1 MKKILVW
8 DLPVRLGHWLMVGG
22 FALAW
27 ATGDSEK
34 WRLVH
39 VFAGSTVMAV
49 AAYRLLWGV
58 VGSRTARF
66 AEFVRGPG
74 QAVAY
79 LKSLL
84 QARPPHYAGHNPA
97 AGLAIVLLLGLALAS
112 GASGWL
118 TYQEIGGEWLEEI
131 HEFLTGT
138 MLGVVGVHLL
148 GRAGR
153 QPGPPREPRPG
164 DDHRPQAG
172 RAGGGDP
179 RTALSCRA
187 DAACL
192 DRRRGLVAGALGQ
205 SRSARYG
212 DSINMPT

>member
-74 QAVAY
+74 Q
-79 LKSLL
+79 
-84 QARPPHYAGHNPA
+84 
-97 AGLAIVLLLGLALAS
+97 
-112 GASGWL
+112 
-118 TYQEIGGEWLEEI
+118 
-131 HEFLTGT
+131 
-138 MLGVVGVHLL
+138 
-148 GRAGR
+148 
-153 QPGPPREPRPG
+153 GPP
-164 DDHRPQAG
+164 
-172 RAGGGDP
+172 
-179 RTALSCRA
+179 CRS
-187 DAACL
+187 
-192 DRRRGLVAGALGQ
+192 RGSG
-205 SRSARYG
+205 
-212 DSINMPT
+212 

>member
-1 MKKILVW
+1 MKRILVW

-148 GRAGR
+148 GVLVGSLAHRENLVLAMITGR
-153 QPGPPREPRPG
+153 KLGEPEEAIRG
-164 DDHRPQAG
+164 QRFLA
-172 RAGGGDP
+172 ALTLLAW
-179 RTALSCRA
+179 TA
-187 DAACL
+187 AAAWWL
-192 DRRRGLVAGALGQ
+192 
-205 SRSARYG
+205 AR
-212 DSINMPT
+212 

>member
-27 ATGDSEK
+27 ATGDSES

-58 VGSRTARF
+58 VGSRHARF
-66 AEFVRGPG
+66 AEFVRGPR

-97 AGLAIVLLLGLALAS
+97 AGLAIVGLLALALAS

-118 TYQEIGGEWLEEI
+118 TYQEIGGEWLEEA
-131 HEFLTGT
+131 HEFLTGL
-138 MLGVVGVHLL
+138 MLALVGVHLL
-148 GRAGR
+148 GVLVGSLAHRENLVWAMVTGR
-153 QPGPPREPRPG
+153 KLGEPQEAISGQRWLG
-164 DDHRPQAG
+164 A
-172 RAGGGDP
+172 
-179 RTALSCRA
+179 ALLLVW
-187 DAACL
+187 AA
-192 DRRRGLVAGALGQ
+192 AGAWWL
-205 SRSARYG
+205 AR
-212 DSINMPT
+212 

>member
-1 MKKILVW
+1 MKRILVW

-49 AAYRLLWGV
+49 AAYRLLWGI

-74 QAVAY
+74 QAFAY

-84 QARPPHYAGHNPA
+84 LARPPHYAGHNPA

-118 TYQEIGGEWLEEI
+118 TYQEMGGEWLEEL
-131 HEFLTGT
+131 HEFLTGL
-138 MLGVVGVHLL
+138 MLAVVGVHLL
-148 GRAGR
+148 GVFVGSLAHRENLVWAMVTGR
-153 QPGPPREPRPG
+153 KQGRPEEAING
-164 DDHRPQAG
+164 QRIVAALMLLG
-172 RAGGGDP
+172 W
-179 RTALSCRA
+179 TA
-187 DAACL
+187 
-192 DRRRGLVAGALGQ
+192 AGAWWL
-205 SRSARYG
+205 AR
-212 DSINMPT
+212 

>member
-8 DLPVRLGHWLMVGG
+8 DLPVRLGHWLMAGG

-27 ATGDSEK
+27 ATGESES

-58 VGSRTARF
+58 VGSRYARF
-66 AEFVRGPG
+66 AEFVRGPR

-84 QARPPHYAGHNPA
+84 KAQPPHYAGHNPA
-97 AGLAIVLLLGLALAS
+97 AGLAIVGLLALALAG

-118 TYQEIGGEWLEEI
+118 TYQEIGGEWFEEA
-131 HEFLTGT
+131 HEFLTGL
-138 MLGVVGVHLL
+138 MLAVVGVHLIGVLVGSLAHRENLVWAMVTGRKL
-148 GRAGR
+148 GEPQEAIRS
-153 QPGPPREPRPG
+153 PR
-164 DDHRPQAG
+164 
-172 RAGGGDP
+172 
-179 RTALSCRA
+179 L
-187 DAACL
+187 AAAML
-192 DRRRGLVAGALGQ
+192 LLLWAAGAAWWL
-205 SRSARYG
+205 AR
-212 DSINMPT
+212 

>member
-27 ATGDSEK
+27 ATGDSES

-148 GRAGR
+148 GVLVGSLAHRENLVLAMITGR
-153 QPGPPREPRPG
+153 KLGEPEEAIRG
-164 DDHRPQAG
+164 QRFLA
-172 RAGGGDP
+172 ALTLLAW
-179 RTALSCRA
+179 TA
-187 DAACL
+187 AAAWWL
-192 DRRRGLVAGALGQ
+192 
-205 SRSARYG
+205 AR
-212 DSINMPT
+212 

>member
-118 TYQEIGGEWLEEI
+118 TYQEIGGEWLEEF

-148 GRAGR
+148 GVLVGSLAHRENLVLAMITGR
-153 QPGPPREPRPG
+153 KLGEPEEAIRG
-164 DDHRPQAG
+164 QRFLA
-172 RAGGGDP
+172 ALTLLAW
-179 RTALSCRA
+179 TA
-187 DAACL
+187 AAAWWL
-192 DRRRGLVAGALGQ
+192 
-205 SRSARYG
+205 AR
-212 DSINMPT
+212 

>member
-1 MKKILVW
+1 MKRILVW

-49 AAYRLLWGV
+49 AAYRLLWGI

-74 QAVAY
+74 QAFAY

-84 QARPPHYAGHNPA
+84 LARPPHYAGHNPA

-118 TYQEIGGEWLEEI
+118 TYQEIGGEWLEEV
-131 HEFLTGT
+131 HEFLTGL
-138 MLGVVGVHLL
+138 MLAVVGVHVLGVVVGSLAHRENLVWAMVTGRKL
-148 GRAGR
+148 GRPEEAIAGQR
-153 QPGPPREPRPG
+153 FV
-164 DDHRPQAG
+164 A
-172 RAGGGDP
+172 ALMLLAW
-179 RTALSCRA
+179 TA
-187 DAACL
+187 AAAWWL
-192 DRRRGLVAGALGQ
+192 
-205 SRSARYG
+205 AR
-212 DSINMPT
+212 

>member
-1 MKKILVW
+1 MAGAGDPPRLTGRAWFRREHRKVPEAAWRDARVKSAANCAACHTRAEEGSFREREILPACRGDEMKKILVW

-84 QARPPHYAGHNPA
+84 QARRRTMPATTRPPDWPSCCCSAWRWRAAPA
-97 AGLAIVLLLGLALAS
+97 AG
-112 GASGWL
+112 
-118 TYQEIGGEWLEEI
+118 
-131 HEFLTGT
+131 
-138 MLGVVGVHLL
+138 
-148 GRAGR
+148 
-153 QPGPPREPRPG
+153 
-164 DDHRPQAG
+164 
-172 RAGGGDP
+172 
-179 RTALSCRA
+179 
-187 DAACL
+187 
-192 DRRRGLVAGALGQ
+192 
-205 SRSARYG
+205 
-212 DSINMPT
+212 

>member
-74 QAVAY
+74 QAFAY
-79 LKSLL
+79 LESLL
-84 QARPPHYAGHNPA
+84 RARPPHYAGHNPA

-118 TYQEIGGEWLEEI
+118 TYQEIGGEWLEEF
-131 HEFLTGT
+131 HEVLTGT

-148 GRAGR
+148 GVLVGSLAHRENLVWAMVTGR
-153 QPGPPREPRPG
+153 KLGAPEEAIRGQRFL
-164 DDHRPQAG
+164 A
-172 RAGGGDP
+172 ALTLLAW
-179 RTALSCRA
+179 TA
-187 DAACL
+187 AAAWWL
-192 DRRRGLVAGALGQ
+192 
-205 SRSARYG
+205 AR
-212 DSINMPT
+212 

>member
-49 AAYRLLWGV
+49 AAYRLLWGL
-58 VGSRTARF
+58 VGSRYARF
-66 AEFVRGPG
+66 AEFVRGPR

-84 QARPPHYAGHNPA
+84 RARPPHYAGHNPA

-118 TYQEIGGEWLEEI
+118 TYQEIGGEWLEEL
-131 HEFLTGT
+131 HEFLTGL
-138 MLGVVGVHLL
+138 MLAAVGVHLL
-148 GRAGR
+148 GVLVGSLAHRENLVWAMVTGR
-153 QPGPPREPRPG
+153 KLGEP
-164 DDHRPQAG
+164 AE
-172 RAGGGDP
+172 AI
-179 RTALSCRA
+179 
-187 DAACL
+187 
-192 DRRRGLVAGALGQ
+192 RGQRLVAAFMLLLWTAVGAWWL
-205 SRSARYG
+205 AR
-212 DSINMPT
+212 

>member
-49 AAYRLLWGV
+49 AAYRLLWGI
-58 VGSRTARF
+58 VGSRYARF

-74 QAVAY
+74 QAFAY

-84 QARPPHYAGHNPA
+84 LARPPHYAGHNPA
-97 AGLAIVLLLGLALAS
+97 AGLAIVALLGLGLAS

-118 TYQEIGGEWLEEI
+118 TYQEIGGEWLEEV
-131 HEFLTGT
+131 HEFLTGL
-138 MLGVVGVHLL
+138 MFAVVGVHVLGVVVGSLAHRENLVWAMVTGRKLGAPGEAIRSQRYIAALMLL
-148 GRAGR
+148 AW
-153 QPGPPREPRPG
+153 
-164 DDHRPQAG
+164 
-172 RAGGGDP
+172 
-179 RTALSCRA
+179 TAT
-187 DAACL
+187 AAWWL
-192 DRRRGLVAGALGQ
+192 TR
-205 SRSARYG
+205 
-212 DSINMPT
+212 